1 MISTLNYIKQFTPS
15 PKLTVVGA
23 GPGDSELITLK
34 AIRAISS
41 ADVILYDA
49 LVNSELLEYA
59 SSTSEKIFVG
69 KRRGCYSYQQEQI
82 NDLIVA
88 KANRY
93 GHVVRL
99 KGGDPF
105 VFGRGSEELE
115 FAQKHH
121 LQTEVVPGISSALA
135 VPAGQG
141 IPLTMRHVSESFWV
155 ITGTTKLHQLSSD
168 IRIAAQSTAT
178 IVILMGMGKLSE
190 IVKVFS
196 NAGKENTPVAIIQN
210 GSTLHEKSGFGTIQT
225 IESVVAEK
233 QLSSPAIIVIGEV
246 VANRVSLNSI
256 SKELQIDSLIH
267 N

>member
-1 MISTLNYIKQFTPS
+1 MQVQATP
-15 PKLTVVGA
+15 
-23 GPGDSELITLK
+23 ELITLK

-115 FAQKHH
+115 FAQKASSGNRSCTRNIFCIGSASRSRHSINNASCVRKFLGHH
-121 LQTEVVPGISSALA
+121 
-135 VPAGQG
+135 
-141 IPLTMRHVSESFWV
+141 W
-155 ITGTTKLHQLSSD
+155 D
-168 IRIAAQSTAT
+168 Y
-178 IVILMGMGKLSE
+178 
-190 IVKVFS
+190 
-196 NAGKENTPVAIIQN
+196 
-210 GSTLHEKSGFGTIQT
+210 
-225 IESVVAEK
+225 
-233 QLSSPAIIVIGEV
+233 
-246 VANRVSLNSI
+246 
-256 SKELQIDSLIH
+256 
-267 N
+267 

>member
-1 MISTLNYIKQFTPS
+1 MISTLNSIKHDIPS

-59 SSTSEKIFVG
+59 TSTSEKIFVG

-115 FAQKHH
+115 FARKHH
-121 LQTEVVPGISSALA
+121 LETEVVPGISSALA

-210 GSTLHEKSGFGTIQT
+210 GSTRHEKTGFGTIQN
-225 IESVVAEK
+225 IETVVAEK

-246 VANRVSLNSI
+246 VSNRVTLNSI
-256 SKELQIDSLIH
+256 SKEVQIDSLIH